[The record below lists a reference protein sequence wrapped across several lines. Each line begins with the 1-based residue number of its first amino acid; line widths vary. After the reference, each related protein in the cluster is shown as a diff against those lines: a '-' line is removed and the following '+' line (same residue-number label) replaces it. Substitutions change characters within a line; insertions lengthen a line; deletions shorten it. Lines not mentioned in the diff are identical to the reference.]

1 MLSQKSDLRKYNKSQ
16 AIVKN
21 YDKFDEKPQWADSNL
36 QIPLFNGKDSSND
49 QSSQIQPIKGQDPI
63 DSEIYSDIERIQ
75 STKNKNEQKQIQ
87 KAIEEE
93 QDKILQE
100 HSIKKLIISNGHK
113 NFVSEM
119 FDTQNDSKLSVQDIE
134 NQTQLNQPKEK
145 VMKIKNI
152 DWFDSYIWKS
162 IEGNRFD
169 INEITLDEC
178 SEIHE
183 NIKIQDSEF
192 NNSPTSNEGN
202 LKQKELKVDHIKEF
216 INQTLADKKD
226 WLIRYNEIDA
236 LLKFIKSRFR
246 DFRKNKHID
255 EFFKSA
261 SFTFYILTLNL
272 SLPSAFFYRII
283 DKYEEI
289 TYENTIKL
297 IIRWK
302 IFYQARELLFEI
314 IKMIS
319 EREYSAA
326 LVQTEIA
333 TIDSVDQID
342 QPTADHLKSSLKILL
357 DQSNFIYDKIQQF
370 KNIKPFDRPFVYKG
384 DEYIKTMKEYYGMLN
399 RVLQIHDIDLDT
411 I

>member
-21 YDKFDEKPQWADSNL
+21 YDKFDEKPQWVDSNQ

-75 STKNKNEQKQIQ
+75 NTKNKNEQKQ
-87 KAIEEE
+87 KAIEVE

-162 IEGNRFD
+162 IESNRFD

-183 NIKIQDSEF
+183 NIKLQDSEF